1 MDANLLHQVDGALLG
16 HALGDAV
23 DSLGGLLLEEI
34 HQRDAAGVEIH
45 MGGIGH
51 IGFIALDQAVDN
63 RQNVALQVA
72 QIVYVL
78 GDDLPFHRFTAGNQA
93 FAAAGLAGKARFL
106 AGIIAHMVEIL
117 IDGVIQ
123 AGAKGVGRAVLDDLQ
138 AVDGGRDLGGQLLA
152 QLLGGSLV
160 KVTRI
165 EIVRLFQLGQH
176 LLFGFQ
182 RGIVGVGDALFLHGH
197 ELQHEVLVQEFQ
209 RLFIELVNGLLA
221 QIGVRVLI
229 QVEANAE
236 EIRAVLRHDLLQQG
250 AQLLHGLDGCGGA
263 GFAIRFG
270 GGKQISARGLQLGL
284 IMVGEI
290 GVFNARQLLRQL
302 VQASL
307 VIDVLLF
314 AGLEQQILQV
324 GDQLGRLG
332 MGGVVGL
339 LKLGGLDAELIE
351 GSAHLIDARGVLGVA
366 GGQHM
371 GFQQAQHVVKVLAG
385 FATVGLVLQQHGLG
399 DLLANFNDGVQRGQ
413 RILEDHGDLIAAQ
426 LVHYVLGNAQQ
437 ILAVV

>member
-1 MDANLLHQVDGALLG
+1 M
-16 HALGDAV
+16 
-23 DSLGGLLLEEI
+23 
-34 HQRDAAGVEIH
+34 
-45 MGGIGH
+45 
-51 IGFIALDQAVDN
+51 
-63 RQNVALQVA
+63 
-72 QIVYVL
+72 
-78 GDDLPFHRFTAGNQA
+78 
-93 FAAAGLAGKARFL
+93 
-106 AGIIAHMVEIL
+106 
-117 IDGVIQ
+117 
-123 AGAKGVGRAVLDDLQ
+123 
-138 AVDGGRDLGGQLLA
+138 
-152 QLLGGSLV
+152 
-160 KVTRI
+160 
-165 EIVRLFQLGQH
+165 
-176 LLFGFQ
+176 
-182 RGIVGVGDALFLHGH
+182 
-197 ELQHEVLVQEFQ
+197 
-209 RLFIELVNGLLA
+209 
-221 QIGVRVLI
+221 
-229 QVEANAE
+229 
-236 EIRAVLRHDLLQQG
+236 RHDLLQQG

-339 LKLGGLDAELIE
+339 LKLGGLNAELIE
-351 GSAHLIDARGVLGVA
+351 GSAHLIDARGVLRVA

>member
-1 MDANLLHQVDGALLG
+1 M
-16 HALGDAV
+16 
-23 DSLGGLLLEEI
+23 
-34 HQRDAAGVEIH
+34 
-45 MGGIGH
+45 
-51 IGFIALDQAVDN
+51 
-63 RQNVALQVA
+63 
-72 QIVYVL
+72 
-78 GDDLPFHRFTAGNQA
+78 
-93 FAAAGLAGKARFL
+93 
-106 AGIIAHMVEIL
+106 
-117 IDGVIQ
+117 
-123 AGAKGVGRAVLDDLQ
+123 
-138 AVDGGRDLGGQLLA
+138 
-152 QLLGGSLV
+152 
-160 KVTRI
+160 
-165 EIVRLFQLGQH
+165 RLFQLGQH

-182 RGIVGVGDALFLHGH
+182 RGAVGVGDALFLHGH
-197 ELQHEVLVQEFQ
+197 ELQHEMLVQEFQ

-351 GSAHLIDARGVLGVA
+351 GSAHLIDARGVLRVA
-366 GGQHM
+366 GG
-371 GFQQAQHVVKVLAG
+371 
-385 FATVGLVLQQHGLG
+385 
-399 DLLANFNDGVQRGQ
+399 
-413 RILEDHGDLIAAQ
+413 
-426 LVHYVLGNAQQ
+426 
-437 ILAVV
+437 

>member
-1 MDANLLHQVDGALLG
+1 
-16 HALGDAV
+16 
-23 DSLGGLLLEEI
+23 
-34 HQRDAAGVEIH
+34 
-45 MGGIGH
+45 
-51 IGFIALDQAVDN
+51 
-63 RQNVALQVA
+63 
-72 QIVYVL
+72 
-78 GDDLPFHRFTAGNQA
+78 
-93 FAAAGLAGKARFL
+93 
-106 AGIIAHMVEIL
+106 MVEIL

-138 AVDGGRDLGGQLLA
+138 TVNGGRDLGGQLLA
-152 QLLGGSLV
+152 QLLGGCLV
-160 KVTRI
+160 KIAQI
-165 EIVRLFQLGQH
+165 EIMRLFQLGQH

-182 RGIVGVGDALFLHGH
+182 RGAVGVGDALFLHGDK
-197 ELQHEVLVQEFQ
+197 LQHEVVVQIFQ
-209 RLFIELVNGLLA
+209 RVRVDLFDGLIA
-221 QIGVRVLI
+221 QISIGVLI
-229 QVEANAE
+229 LIEANAE
-236 EIRAVLRHDLLQQG
+236 EIRTGLRHDLLQQG

-413 RILEDHGDLIAAQ
+413 RILEDHRDLIAAQ